1 MVFMEQVFSYIHDQN
16 NTAIDWISHE
26 GVDIICINIELFTQ
40 LTGKR
45 TNTWLQHF
53 SRDTQCENV
62 TSRCRLDKNQF
73 VCFHHPELD
82 RYSPVGVY
90 QSLKKNVKR
99 EGFVKQSIANK
110 RQKLKKE
117 IISFFGQ
124 DDSEDSCRIHEPI
137 HFYVPPFGLIESNEF
152 EHQHKSDL
160 ELRQGN
166 EFGCQQNNEL
176 VKYEQSNESVEY
188 EQNNESVQYQQNSE
202 LELQQENEFNLNRS
216 YNSDCKSNEL
226 HLKLTKTNNCDQ
238 YT

>member
-1 MVFMEQVFSYIHDQN
+1 MLHLQNLLHFTIHYLFIFLVLSVNTTLLFFKTRKMVFMEQVFSYIHDQN

-110 RQKLKKE
+110 RQKLKK
-117 IISFFGQ
+117 
-124 DDSEDSCRIHEPI
+124 
-137 HFYVPPFGLIESNEF
+137 
-152 EHQHKSDL
+152 
-160 ELRQGN
+160 
-166 EFGCQQNNEL
+166 
-176 VKYEQSNESVEY
+176 
-188 EQNNESVQYQQNSE
+188 
-202 LELQQENEFNLNRS
+202 
-216 YNSDCKSNEL
+216 
-226 HLKLTKTNNCDQ
+226 
-238 YT
+238 